1 MRRLLIGAGIIP
13 ALVVLATA
21 QGRPAPQRGEDV
33 EALQLRPNVHM
44 IAGAGANVTVQ
55 IGDDGVIVVDSGSS
69 GGASAILA
77 AIRKITD
84 APIRYVINT
93 SADADHVGGNEAI
106 SKAGVTILGTRVTGL
121 PNSSSFSGGSGPGPA
136 SILAMEQVLARMSAP
151 TGQTAPFPVAA
162 WPTETFP
169 TGQKN
174 MYLNGEGIEVV
185 HQPAAHSDGDAF
197 IFFRRSDVVAVGDV
211 LDTTHFP
218 TINVAQGGSIQGEID
233 ALNRLVNL
241 AIPSVPII
249 TRDEGTLVIPAH
261 GHVCDQFDVVGY
273 RDMVTIVRDRVR
285 ELKASGKTLDQIKAT
300 GPAKGYAARYG
311 SGTGPGSTNGFIEAI
326 YRSLSQVKS

>member
-121 PNSSSFSGGSGPGPA
+121 PNSSSFSGGSGPD
-136 SILAMEQVLARMSAP
+136 L
-151 TGQTAPFPVAA
+151 
-162 WPTETFP
+162 
-169 TGQKN
+169 
-174 MYLNGEGIEVV
+174 
-185 HQPAAHSDGDAF
+185 
-197 IFFRRSDVVAVGDV
+197 RRSSRWSRCSRA
-211 LDTTHFP
+211 
-218 TINVAQGGSIQGEID
+218 
-233 ALNRLVNL
+233 
-241 AIPSVPII
+241 
-249 TRDEGTLVIPAH
+249 
-261 GHVCDQFDVVGY
+261 
-273 RDMVTIVRDRVR
+273 
-285 ELKASGKTLDQIKAT
+285 
-300 GPAKGYAARYG
+300 
-311 SGTGPGSTNGFIEAI
+311 
-326 YRSLSQVKS
+326 